1 MNRENFVGIL
11 LYSVIPMV
19 ICAFCF
25 VYGLICCVKFH
36 MEGQTIGE
44 NKQYRK
50 MFLLAGGSLTLLFL
64 LPNPW
69 VLLSM

>member
-1 MNRENFVGIL
+1 MMGTL
-11 LYSVIPMV
+11 LGLSVIPII

-50 MFLLAGGSLTLLFL
+50 MFLLAGGCLALLLL

-69 VLLSM
+69 VMML

>member
-1 MNRENFVGIL
+1 MMGTL
-11 LYSVIPMV
+11 LGLSVIPII

-36 MEGQTIGE
+36 MEGQTIGK

-50 MFLLAGGSLTLLFL
+50 MFLLAGGSLALLLL

-69 VLLSM
+69 VMML

>member
-25 VYGLICCVKFH
+25 VYGLTCCVKFH
-36 MEGQTIGE
+36 MEGQT
-44 NKQYRK
+44 NTAKCFCWRAAVWRCYCFCQ
-50 MFLLAGGSLTLLFL
+50 TLGL
-64 LPNPW
+64 
-69 VLLSM
+69 

>member
-25 VYGLICCVKFH
+25 VYGLTCCVKFH
-36 MEGQTIGE
+36 M
-44 NKQYRK
+44 
-50 MFLLAGGSLTLLFL
+50 
-64 LPNPW
+64 
-69 VLLSM
+69 